1 MAEQNLTTSDPS
13 DVTRTT
19 DIIQKADGNGAAS
32 SSMEFYTRCAVV
44 VIGVIGTATNAL
56 ILYALVVSKQ
66 HKKQM
71 LIFNQNVL
79 DLFSSV
85 FLIISYAVMLCNFDL
100 ARWYGPWLCKL
111 MYGEFF
117 IWVGTNGSIINLGMI
132 TVERYLKVIH
142 SAWSKKNLRRW
153 MIYVG
158 MAFAWISSIMSNI
171 FLAYET
177 SEVIDGYC
185 YPIMVWKNDVARM
198 VYGVWYF
205 LSYYDIILFMF
216 IFCYGRILVAVRRQ
230 AKVMAGHSATASS
243 TAQTKQIKTNV
254 IKTMVIVSFYFALT
268 WLPLNIYF
276 LISNLNI
283 PVPIRG
289 YYATMSFAFLY
300 TCSNPFIYAVKFDPV
315 KEVLVGLMPCKKS
328 SVQPVGDIPATGNRG
343 LHVTAHN

>member
-1 MAEQNLTTSDPS
+1 
-13 DVTRTT
+13 
-19 DIIQKADGNGAAS
+19 
-32 SSMEFYTRCAVV
+32 MEFYTRCAVV

-283 PVPIRG
+283 LVPIRG